1 MTLELTIAYA
11 VVPLEELIELI
22 IDHRGKTPKKLGG
35 DFTDYGVPAISA
47 IHIKNG
53 QIQWDER
60 ERYVSDAMFQKWM
73 PIKLQKDDVLL
84 TSEAPLG
91 ETALVPSDEDL
102 VLSQR
107 LFAIR
112 CNKDSLDPTYFKY
125 FLTSSMGQRVLSA
138 RASGSTVIG
147 IRQAEL
153 LQIEVP
159 HPDIKIQRTIGKIL
173 LSLDAKLQANKQLS
187 KTLEDIAQTIF
198 QSWFIDFDPV
208 KGKMSGEK
216 PVGMDTATAALF
228 PDSMEDSELG
238 LIPKG
243 WEVKSLDDVA
253 DYLNGLAMQKF
264 PVTDETNVLP
274 VIKISQLRSGNTFGA
289 DIASGLLD
297 SRYIIED
304 GDILF
309 SWSGTLEVEIWCGGS
324 GALNQHLFKV
334 TGRTLP
340 NWFAYYATK
349 HFLDE
354 FRQIAS
360 GKATTMGHIQRG
372 HLTGA
377 KLAIPSAGLTDRM
390 TSIIEPLVALKIS
403 MMKQGQNLSEIRDAL
418 LPRLISG
425 ELQIPEEMLVS

>member
-216 PVGMDTATAALF
+216 PVGMDAATAALF
-228 PDSMEDSELG
+228 PDAMKDSELG
-238 LIPKG
+238 LIPAGWQKG
-243 WEVKSLDDVA
+243 NLGQILDIFDSRRVPISGAERKKRSGSFPYYGAAGVIDFIDDYLFTGPHVLVGEDGTVITNQGKPIVQYVWGNFWVSNHAHVLKGIDEISVEYLKLVLDRVDISNFITGAVQLKLNQGNLKAVSCLIPASAVLLAFDAIIQPIFEEIRNLSDTSKSLID
-253 DYLNGLAMQKF
+253 
-264 PVTDETNVLP
+264 
-274 VIKISQLRSGNTFGA
+274 
-289 DIASGLLD
+289 
-297 SRYIIED
+297 
-304 GDILF
+304 
-309 SWSGTLEVEIWCGGS
+309 
-324 GALNQHLFKV
+324 
-334 TGRTLP
+334 
-340 NWFAYYATK
+340 
-349 HFLDE
+349 
-354 FRQIAS
+354 
-360 GKATTMGHIQRG
+360 
-372 HLTGA
+372 
-377 KLAIPSAGLTDRM
+377 
-390 TSIIEPLVALKIS
+390 
-403 MMKQGQNLSEIRDAL
+403 IRDSL

-425 ELQIPEEMLVS
+425 ELQIPEEMLAS

>member
-216 PVGMDTATAALF
+216 PVGMDAATAALF
-228 PDSMEDSELG
+228 PDAMEDSELG
-238 LIPKG
+238 LIPAGWAVSPLGEVVDLTWGDTKTTKASYVSAGYLAYSAKG
-243 WEVKSLDDVA
+243 QDGLLSTYEYDQIGIVLSAIGAGCGRTWLATGKWSCIKNTIRLLEKAKYPDA
-253 DYLNGLAMQKF
+253 IPYAYLMTANPDFWPKRGSAQPFIGQEDSRGTRIIVPTRNLLGVFSQI
-264 PVTDETNVLP
+264 VTPIYEQV
-274 VIKISQLRSGNTFGA
+274 SQLN
-289 DIASGLLD
+289 L
-297 SRYIIED
+297 ENV
-304 GDILF
+304 
-309 SWSGTLEVEIWCGGS
+309 TLESIR
-324 GALNQHLFKV
+324 NQI
-334 TGRTLP
+334 LP
-340 NWFAYYATK
+340 
-349 HFLDE
+349 
-354 FRQIAS
+354 
-360 GKATTMGHIQRG
+360 
-372 HLTGA
+372 
-377 KLAIPSAGLTDRM
+377 P
-390 TSIIEPLVALKIS
+390 
-403 MMKQGQNLSEIRDAL
+403 
-418 LPRLISG
+418 LISG
-425 ELQIPEEMLVS
+425 ELQIPEEMLAS